1 MGRHWGGLSPQTTT
15 IAAITLANG
24 GDNVGVY
31 MPMFAN
37 SSGLG
42 LAITLAVFFSLV
54 GAWCRVAN

>member
-24 GDNVGVY
+24 GDNVGAY
-31 MPMFAN
+31 MPMFAS

-54 GAWCRVAN
+54 GAWCLVAN